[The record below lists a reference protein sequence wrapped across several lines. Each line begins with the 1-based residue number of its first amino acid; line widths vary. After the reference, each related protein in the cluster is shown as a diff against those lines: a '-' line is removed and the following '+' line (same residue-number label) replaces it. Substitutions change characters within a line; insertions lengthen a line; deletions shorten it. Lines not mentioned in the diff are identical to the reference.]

1 MQTDNT
7 FGVQRSS
14 EIKTAVG
21 LCKLITPLVYSD

>member
-7 FGVQRSS
+7 FGVQRLS

-21 LCKLITPLVYSD
+21 LCKLVTKRPY